1 MVGKVTIIGQ
11 GKNLLKICLAIVTLE
26 MRRLSIRYDLRGSY
40 SKILGDTGV
49 QIYSLL
55 GKSDVNVTLKNNIAI
70 LFF

>member
-1 MVGKVTIIGQ
+1 M
-11 GKNLLKICLAIVTLE
+11 AIVTLE